1 MVPKRLL
8 DPQRAVAY
16 VRVSTTDQELGSE
29 AQLQAIRDWCERE
42 GVELVGTFE
51 DRLSGATPI
60 DKRPALLEAI
70 QALADEN
77 AGLLVA
83 MKRDRLAR
91 DVVITAM
98 IERLVQRSGAEVVT
112 ADGVGAGSGPEA
124 GLMRRILDSFAE
136 YERAL
141 IGARTKAALA
151 VKRARGEKTGGDA
164 PYGFRGAADKMLRPV
179 KKEQRVILRILSLHD
194 NGHSMRSIAEVLNAE
209 SVQARGGRWHHNTI
223 YRIIKREAADP

>member
-1 MVPKRLL
+1 MGW
-8 DPQRAVAY
+8 Y
-16 VRVSTTDQELGSE
+16 
-29 AQLQAIRDWCERE
+29 
-42 GVELVGTFE
+42 E

-60 DKRPALLEAI
+60 DKRPGLLEAL
-70 QALADEN
+70 QALTDEN

-91 DVVITAM
+91 DVVVTAM
-98 IERLVQRSGAEVVT
+98 IERLAQRAGAEVVT
-112 ADGVGAGSGPEA
+112 ADGAGAGSGPEA

-164 PYGFRGAADKMLRPV
+164 PYGFRVAADKMLRPV
-179 KKEQRVILRILSLHD
+179 KKEQRVIERILALRQK
-194 NGHSMRSIAEVLNAE
+194 GHSMRAIAELLNGDD
-209 SVQARGGRWHHNTI
+209 VPARGGRWHHNTI
-223 YRIIKREAADP
+223 YRIVKREAADP